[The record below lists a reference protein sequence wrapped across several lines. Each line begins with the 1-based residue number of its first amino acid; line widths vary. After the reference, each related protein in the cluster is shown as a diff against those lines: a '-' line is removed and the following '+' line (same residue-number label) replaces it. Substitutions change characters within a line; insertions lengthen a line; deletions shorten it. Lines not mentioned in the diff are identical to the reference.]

1 MIENQDKTFMSS
13 PLEKKI
19 LIIGYGN
26 TLRGDDGIGQ
36 IIAEKIEKL
45 NFKDIDILALHQ
57 LTPDIAGKII
67 EYKVVFFIDASQNT
81 ELNEVQVLSLEPS
94 ESSPKIEHAMNP
106 EDILKLAEEL
116 YNFYPKS
123 FCVLVPARNFSFSE
137 SLSDLTKSM
146 IQPAIKIITEK
157 IKNFN

>member
-1 MIENQDKTFMSS
+1 MTKNQDNSFLSS

-36 IIAEKIEKL
+36 IIAEEIEKL
-45 NFKDIDILALHQ
+45 NLEGIEILALHQ

-67 EYKVVFFIDASQNT
+67 EYKGVFFIDASQNT
-81 ELNEVQVLSLEPS
+81 ELNEVQVLPLQPS
-94 ESSPKIEHAMNP
+94 ENSPKIEHAMNP
-106 EDILKLAEEL
+106 EDILKLAEDL
-116 YNFYPKS
+116 YNFYPKA
-123 FCVLVPARNFSFSE
+123 FCFLIPARNFSFTE

-157 IKNFN
+157 IKSFC